1 MKKNFKI
8 VSSLALAGLLAT
20 NAMGVVSAATANDQ
34 ITTEPVGVY
43 KKLVEGKTIVPFVL
57 TNRDDVL
64 TIKDIKESKEFNITK
79 FNGLSISDENTVV
92 GTGDTF
98 TSNGQEYTVVVYG
111 DVDGNGKINSTDALQ
126 LEKHITG
133 IEKLDAVQQEAA
145 DIVNNAKLNSTDSL
159 TIKKYVVGLTDEII
173 DVLPEKE
180 EEVINS
186 NYEIQVNEN
195 GMINR
200 QTAANTKLKIKVA
213 KTLDKAATYAVYA
226 KTADGE
232 AVQVG
237 TVTVRA
243 HTDYLETN
251 VNLSGLEDGK
261 VTITFVEDKTVVA
274 KVEAEKNIVEPVAT
288 NVTTKRTST
297 KQATLSLE
305 KCGESDIVKVH
316 YLVQPIDEAT
326 KTDVADLKETINVS
340 NNKVENAT
348 VATELETAKA
358 YKVTYA
364 LENSY
369 GSVSDIK
376 TVVITSDAADIKVEE
391 KVEKITNPDLSK
403 TDSAEFTWDAESGK
417 TYAVTLYKDGEPV
430 KAVEVTEGSVDFTA
444 DMDKVGTY
452 QIAVFVKGDDKGLE
466 TSSSEITKSD
476 EVKVTSLAALTNL
489 KVENQKDNKVK
500 ISWDNSNKKEDFG
513 TYQIDLYTVNEK
525 GEEIKNTTITAP
537 ENDKNEVTF
546 TISPNTMYLVKA
558 KVVAKDG
565 QIAVLDSEEAQ
576 TQEFY
581 QVSAPVISAN
591 TDIGTNYVTL
601 EVAPIQINNKKVSY
615 SVKVYDVK
623 TDNDQTEARYTLKT
637 TQNVEVK
644 DGKMTITGLEQNKTY
659 AFKVV
664 AKVDANEVESDY
676 SEEVKTLMEIKD
688 LTVATPEEASKE
700 NSGKV
705 AVDRTNIIINGK
717 TLSRGNYSGV
727 TSDKTDND
735 QTEARYTLKTTQN
748 VEVKDGKMTITGLE
762 QNKTYAFKVVAK
774 VDANEV
780 ESDYSEE
787 VKTLMEIKDLTV
799 ATPEEASKENS
810 GKVAVDRTNIIINGK
825 TLSRG
830 NYSGVTSD
838 KIDKEY
844 KIIEALENGDKV
856 TINEDASAITV
867 ELDGGA
873 SAEVALRDFSAID
886 LSKTTIS
893 IESNNFS
900 KTIKG
905 NFKGIELAGTE
916 SIFTLTDAKAEKITL
931 NNGVEVNGDK
941 VYTVKANAT
950 VTINN
955 IKVGTQKEIT
965 IDAMGAKLNL
975 DAGKEANNL
984 IFENK
989 TENAVITF
997 NGLGDNTSEQT
1008 GTITMKSNGGKIT
1021 VKSDKVNISSKLDIQ
1036 VNNGDIDISEES
1048 ITGEKNISI
1057 AKDANTTI
1065 NAIAKTKAPVTLT
1078 NIEAKDYTDE
1088 EIVSKFGE
1096 DVVVEEVRAY
1106 INSFGVNGKGAKI
1119 TVAKD
1124 STEVTITFEKAT
1136 ESTNISN
1143 LK

>member
-369 GSVSDIK
+369 GSVSGIK

-688 LTVATPEEASKE
+688 LTVATPEEARKE

-705 AVDRTNIIINGK
+705 AVDGTNIIINGK
-717 TLSRGNYSGV
+717 PLSR
-727 TSDKTDND
+727 
-735 QTEARYTLKTTQN
+735 E
-748 VEVKDGKMTITGLE
+748 
-762 QNKTYAFKVVAK
+762 
-774 VDANEV
+774 
-780 ESDYSEE
+780 
-787 VKTLMEIKDLTV
+787 
-799 ATPEEASKENS
+799 
-810 GKVAVDRTNIIINGK
+810 
-825 TLSRG
+825 

-873 SAEVALRDFSAID
+873 SAKVALRDFSAID

-893 IESNNFS
+893 IKSNNFD

-905 NFKGIELAGTE
+905 KFKAIELTGTE
-916 SIFTLTDAKAEKITL
+916 ETSYTLTDANAEKITL
-931 NNGVEVNGDK
+931 NNGIEVSGDK

-950 VTINN
+950 VTINS
-955 IKVGTQKEIT
+955 IKVGTEKEIE
-965 IDAMGAKLNL
+965 IDAMGANLDL

-984 IFENK
+984 VFENK
-989 TENAVITF
+989 TDDAVITF
-997 NGLGDNTSEQT
+997 HGLGDNTSEQT
-1008 GTITMKSNGGKIT
+1008 GTITMKSNGGSIA

-1036 VNNGDIDISEES
+1036 VNSGDIDISEES
-1048 ITGEKNISI
+1048 VTGEKNISI

-1065 NAIAKTKAPVTLT
+1065 KAIAKTKAPVTLT

-1088 EIVSKFGE
+1088 EIVAKFGE

-1106 INSFGVNGKGAKI
+1106 INSFGINGKGAKI
-1119 TVAKD
+1119 TVTKD

>member
-98 TSNGQEYTVVVYG
+98 TSNGQEYTVVIYG
-111 DVDGNGKINSTDALQ
+111 DVDGNGKINGTDALV

-133 IEKLDAVQQEAA
+133 IEKIDAVQQEAA
-145 DIVNNAKLNSTDSL
+145 DVANNAKLNGTDSL
-159 TIKKYVVGLTDEII
+159 NIKKYVVGLTDEII
-173 DVLPEKE
+173 NTLPEKE

-195 GMINR
+195 GMVNR
-200 QTAANTKLKIKVA
+200 QTATNTKLKINVA

-237 TVTVRA
+237 TVTVPA

-261 VTITFVEDKTVVA
+261 VTITFVENKTVVA

-340 NNKVENAT
+340 NNKVENET
-348 VATELETAKA
+348 IATELETAKA

-364 LENSY
+364 LENTY

-376 TVVITSDAADIKVEE
+376 TVVITSDAADIKAEE

-403 TDSAEFTWDAESGK
+403 TDSAVFTWDAKSGK
-417 TYAVTLYKDGEPV
+417 TYAVTLYKDGNPV
-430 KAVEVTEGSVDFTA
+430 KAVEVTEGRVDFTA
-444 DMDKVGTY
+444 DMDEVGTY

-466 TSSSEITKSD
+466 TSSSEVTKTD
-476 EVKVTSLAALTNL
+476 EVKVTNLAALTNL

-558 KVVAKDG
+558 KVVAKAG

-601 EVAPIQINNKKVSY
+601 EVAPIQINNKEVAY

-623 TDNDQTEARYTLKT
+623 TDNDATEARYTLKT
-637 TQNVEVK
+637 TQAVEIK
-644 DGKMTITGLEQNKTY
+644 DGKMTVTGLEQNKTY
-659 AFKVV
+659 AFKVI
-664 AKVDANEVESDY
+664 ATVDGNEVESVY
-676 SEEVKTLMEIKD
+676 SAEVKTLMEIKD
-688 LTVATPEEASKE
+688 LTVGTPEEAIKE
-700 NSGKV
+700 NSGLV
-705 AVDRTNIIINGK
+705 AVDG
-717 TLSRGNYSGV
+717 
-727 TSDKTDND
+727 
-735 QTEARYTLKTTQN
+735 
-748 VEVKDGKMTITGLE
+748 
-762 QNKTYAFKVVAK
+762 
-774 VDANEV
+774 
-780 ESDYSEE
+780 
-787 VKTLMEIKDLTV
+787 
-799 ATPEEASKENS
+799 
-810 GKVAVDRTNIIINGK
+810 TNIIINGK

-856 TINEDASAITV
+856 TIDEDATAITV

-873 SAEVALRDFSAID
+873 SANVALRDFSAID

-893 IESNNFS
+893 IKSNNFD

-905 NFKGIELAGTE
+905 NFKAIELTGTE
-916 SIFTLTDAKAEKITL
+916 ETSYTLTDANAEKITL
-931 NNGVEVNGDK
+931 NNGIEVSGDK

-955 IKVGTQKEIT
+955 IKVGTEKEIA
-965 IDAMGAKLNL
+965 IDAMGANLEL

-984 IFENK
+984 VFENK
-989 TENAVITF
+989 TDNAVITF
-997 NGLGDNTSEQT
+997 NGLGDNTSEQK
-1008 GTITMKSNGGKIT
+1008 GTITMKSNGGSIT

-1036 VNNGDIDISEES
+1036 VNSGDIDISEES

-1088 EIVSKFGE
+1088 EIVAMFGK
-1096 DVVVEEVRAY
+1096 DVVVEEVRTY

>member
-727 TSDKTDND
+727 TSDK
-735 QTEARYTLKTTQN
+735 
-748 VEVKDGKMTITGLE
+748 
-762 QNKTYAFKVVAK
+762 
-774 VDANEV
+774 
-780 ESDYSEE
+780 
-787 VKTLMEIKDLTV
+787 
-799 ATPEEASKENS
+799 
-810 GKVAVDRTNIIINGK
+810 
-825 TLSRG
+825 
-830 NYSGVTSD
+830 
-838 KIDKEY
+838 IDKEY

-873 SAEVALRDFSAID
+873 SANVALRDFSAID

-893 IESNNFS
+893 IKSNKFS

-905 NFKGIELAGTE
+905 TFKGIELAGTE
-916 SIFTLTDAKAEKITL
+916 SIFTLTDANAEKITL

-941 VYTVKANAT
+941 EYTVKENAT
-950 VTINN
+950 VTINS
-955 IKVGTQKEIT
+955 IKIGTEKEIA
-965 IDAMGAKLNL
+965 IDAIGASLSL

>member
-20 NAMGVVSAATANDQ
+20 NAVGAVSAATANDQ

-98 TSNGQEYTVVVYG
+98 TSNGQEYTVVIYG
-111 DVDGNGKINSTDALQ
+111 DVDGNGKINGTDALV

-133 IEKLDAVQQEAA
+133 IEKIDAVQQEAA
-145 DIVNNAKLNSTDSL
+145 DVANNAKLNGTDSL

-173 DVLPEKE
+173 DKLPEKE

-195 GMINR
+195 GIINR
-200 QTAANTKLKIKVA
+200 QTATNTKLKIKVA
-213 KTLDKAATYAVYA
+213 KTLDKATNYAIYA
-226 KTADGE
+226 KTADGKDM
-232 AVQVG
+232 QVG
-237 TVTVRA
+237 TVVIPA
-243 HTDYLETN
+243 HTDYVETN

-261 VTITFVEDKTVVA
+261 VTITFVDAEEATVA
-274 KVEAEKNIVEPVAT
+274 KVETEKNIIEPVAT

-316 YLVQPIDEAT
+316 YLVQAIDEAT
-326 KTDVADLKETINVS
+326 KTDVADLKGTINVS

-376 TVVITSDAADIKVEE
+376 TVVITSDAADIKAEE
-391 KVEKITNPDLSK
+391 KVEKITNPNLSK
-403 TDSAEFTWDAESGK
+403 TDSAEFTWEAESGK

-476 EVKVTSLAALTNL
+476 EVKVTRLSALTNL
-489 KVENQKDNKVK
+489 KIENGKDNKVK
-500 ISWDNSNKKEDFG
+500 LSWDNSNKKEDFG

-546 TISPNTMYLVKA
+546 TITPNTMYLVKA
-558 KVVAKDG
+558 KVIAKDG
-565 QIAVLDSEEAQ
+565 QMAVLDSEEAK

-581 QVSAPVISAN
+581 KVSAPIISAN

-601 EVAPIQINNKKVSY
+601 EVAPIQINNKEVSY

-623 TDNDQTEARYTLKT
+623 TNNDQTEARYTLKA

-676 SEEVKTLMEIKD
+676 STEVKTLMEIKD
-688 LTVATPEEASKE
+688 LIVGTPEEASKE

-705 AVDRTNIIINGK
+705 AVDG
-717 TLSRGNYSGV
+717 
-727 TSDKTDND
+727 
-735 QTEARYTLKTTQN
+735 
-748 VEVKDGKMTITGLE
+748 
-762 QNKTYAFKVVAK
+762 
-774 VDANEV
+774 
-780 ESDYSEE
+780 
-787 VKTLMEIKDLTV
+787 
-799 ATPEEASKENS
+799 
-810 GKVAVDRTNIIINGK
+810 TNIIINGK

-893 IESNNFS
+893 IKSNNFD

-905 NFKGIELAGTE
+905 NFKAIELTGTE
-916 SIFTLTDAKAEKITL
+916 ETSYTLTDANAEKITL
-931 NNGVEVNGDK
+931 NNGIEVSGDK

-955 IKVGTQKEIT
+955 IKVGTEKEIA
-965 IDAMGAKLNL
+965 IDAMGANLEL

-984 IFENK
+984 VFENK
-989 TENAVITF
+989 TDNAVITF
-997 NGLGDNTSEQT
+997 NGLGDNTSEQK
-1008 GTITMKSNGGKIT
+1008 GTITMKSNGGSIT

-1036 VNNGDIDISEES
+1036 VNSGDIDISEES

-1088 EIVSKFGE
+1088 EIVAMFGK
-1096 DVVVEEVRAY
+1096 DVVVEEVRTY

>member
-727 TSDKTDND
+727 TSDK
-735 QTEARYTLKTTQN
+735 
-748 VEVKDGKMTITGLE
+748 
-762 QNKTYAFKVVAK
+762 
-774 VDANEV
+774 
-780 ESDYSEE
+780 
-787 VKTLMEIKDLTV
+787 
-799 ATPEEASKENS
+799 
-810 GKVAVDRTNIIINGK
+810 
-825 TLSRG
+825 
-830 NYSGVTSD
+830 
-838 KIDKEY
+838 IDKEY

>member
-98 TSNGQEYTVVVYG
+98 TSNGQEYTVVIYG
-111 DVDGNGKINSTDALQ
+111 DVDGNGKINGTDALV

-133 IEKLDAVQQEAA
+133 IEKIDAVQQEAA
-145 DIVNNAKLNSTDSL
+145 DVANNAKLNGTDSL
-159 TIKKYVVGLTDEII
+159 NIKKYVVGLTDEII
-173 DVLPEKE
+173 NTLPEKE

-195 GMINR
+195 GMVNR
-200 QTAANTKLKIKVA
+200 QTATNTKLKINVA

-237 TVTVRA
+237 TVTVPA

-251 VNLSGLEDGK
+251 VNLSGLKDGK

-326 KTDVADLKETINVS
+326 KTDVADLKETITVS

-348 VATELETAKA
+348 VSTELETAKA

-364 LENSY
+364 LENTY
-369 GSVSDIK
+369 GSVSDIE
-376 TVVITSDAADIKVEE
+376 TVVITSDAADIKAEE

-476 EVKVTSLAALTNL
+476 EVKVTRLSALTNL
-489 KVENQKDNKVK
+489 KIENGKDNKVK
-500 ISWDNSNKKEDFG
+500 LSWDNSNKKEDFR
-513 TYQIDLYTVNEK
+513 TYQIDLYKKKEK

-546 TISPNTMYLVKA
+546 TITPNTMYLVKA
-558 KVVAKDG
+558 KVIAKDG
-565 QIAVLDSEEAQ
+565 QMAVLDSEEAK

-581 QVSAPVISAN
+581 KVSAPIISAN

-601 EVAPIQINNKKVSY
+601 EVAPIQINNKEVSY

-623 TDNDQTEARYTLKT
+623 TNNDQTEARYTLKA

-676 SEEVKTLMEIKD
+676 STEVKTLMEIKD
-688 LTVATPEEASKE
+688 LIVGTPEEASKE

-705 AVDRTNIIINGK
+705 AVDG
-717 TLSRGNYSGV
+717 
-727 TSDKTDND
+727 
-735 QTEARYTLKTTQN
+735 
-748 VEVKDGKMTITGLE
+748 
-762 QNKTYAFKVVAK
+762 
-774 VDANEV
+774 
-780 ESDYSEE
+780 
-787 VKTLMEIKDLTV
+787 
-799 ATPEEASKENS
+799 
-810 GKVAVDRTNIIINGK
+810 TNIIINGK

-893 IESNNFS
+893 IKSNNFD

-905 NFKGIELAGTE
+905 NFKAIELTGTE
-916 SIFTLTDAKAEKITL
+916 ETSYTLTDANAEKITL
-931 NNGVEVNGDK
+931 NNGIEVSGDK

-955 IKVGTQKEIT
+955 IKVGTEKEIA
-965 IDAMGAKLNL
+965 IDAMGANLEL

-984 IFENK
+984 VFENK
-989 TENAVITF
+989 TDNAVITF
-997 NGLGDNTSEQT
+997 NGLGDNTSEQK
-1008 GTITMKSNGGKIT
+1008 GTITMKSNGGSIT

-1065 NAIAKTKAPVTLT
+1065 KAIAKTKAPVTLT

-1088 EIVSKFGE
+1088 EIVAMFGE

-1106 INSFGVNGKGAKI
+1106 INSFGINGKGAKI
-1119 TVAKD
+1119 TVTKD

>member
-20 NAMGVVSAATANDQ
+20 NAVGAVTAATANDQ

-57 TNRDDVL
+57 TNRNDKV

-98 TSNGQEYTVVVYG
+98 TSNGQEYTVVIYG
-111 DVDGNGKINSTDALQ
+111 DVDGDGDIDASDALL
-126 LEKHITG
+126 LEKHMVG
-133 IEKLDAVQQEAA
+133 IEKIDAVQQEAA
-145 DIVNNAKLNSTDSL
+145 DIVNDAKLDVNDPL
-159 TIKKYVVGLTDEII
+159 EMKKYVVYLKDEII
-173 DVLPEKE
+173 DKLPEKE

-200 QTAANTKLKIKVA
+200 QTAGNTTLKINVA
-213 KTLDKAATYAVYA
+213 ETLDEDTSYEIYA
-226 KTADGE
+226 KVADGE
-232 AVQVG
+232 AIKVG
-237 TVTVRA
+237 DVEVPA
-243 HTDYLETN
+243 HTDYVKET
-251 VNLSGLEDGK
+251 VSLAGLEDGK
-261 VTITFVEDKTVVA
+261 VTITFVEEKDGKETVVA
-274 KVEAEKNIVEPVAT
+274 KVETEKNTVEPVAT

-326 KTDVADLKETINVS
+326 KTDVADLKGAIAIS
-340 NNKVENAT
+340 NNKLVN
-348 VATELETAKA
+348 VPVSVELETAKA

-364 LENSY
+364 LENTY
-369 GSVSDIK
+369 GSVSDIE
-376 TVVITSDAADIKVEE
+376 TVVITSDAADIKAEE

-403 TDSAEFTWDAESGK
+403 TDSAVFTWDAKSGK
-417 TYAVTLYKDGEPV
+417 TYAVTLYKDGNPV
-430 KAVEVTEGSVDFTA
+430 KAVEVKEGRVDFTA
-444 DMDKVGTY
+444 DMDEVGTY

-466 TSSSEITKSD
+466 TSSSEVTKSD
-476 EVKVTSLAALTNL
+476 EVKVTSLATLTNL
-489 KVENQKDNKVK
+489 NVENGKDNTVK
-500 ISWDNSNKKEDFG
+500 LSWNNSNKKDDFG

-537 ENDKNEVTF
+537 ENDKNEVEF
-546 TISPNTMYLVKA
+546 AISPNTMYIAKA
-558 KVVAKDG
+558 KVVAKEG

-576 TQEFY
+576 TKEFY
-581 QVSAPVISAN
+581 KVSAPVISAN

-601 EVAPIQINNKKVSY
+601 GITPIQINNKEVSY

-623 TDNDQTEARYTLKT
+623 TDNDATEARYTLKT
-637 TQNVEVK
+637 TQKVEVK
-644 DGKMTITGLEQNKTY
+644 DGKMTVTGLEQNKTY
-659 AFKVV
+659 AFKVI
-664 AKVDANEVESDY
+664 ATVDGNEVESVY
-676 SEEVKTLMEIKD
+676 SAEVKTLMEIKD
-688 LTVATPEEASKE
+688 LTVGTPEEAIKE
-700 NSGKV
+700 NSGLV
-705 AVDRTNIIINGK
+705 AVDG
-717 TLSRGNYSGV
+717 
-727 TSDKTDND
+727 
-735 QTEARYTLKTTQN
+735 
-748 VEVKDGKMTITGLE
+748 
-762 QNKTYAFKVVAK
+762 
-774 VDANEV
+774 
-780 ESDYSEE
+780 
-787 VKTLMEIKDLTV
+787 
-799 ATPEEASKENS
+799 
-810 GKVAVDRTNIIINGK
+810 TNIIINGK

-893 IESNNFS
+893 IKSNNFS

-916 SIFTLTDAKAEKITL
+916 SIFTLTDADAEKITL

-941 VYTVKANAT
+941 EYTVKENAT
-950 VTINN
+950 VTINR
-955 IKVGTQKEIT
+955 IKIGTEKEIA
-965 IDAMGAKLNL
+965 IDAIGASLSL

-984 IFENK
+984 VFENK

-997 NGLGDNTSEQT
+997 HGLGDNTSEQT
-1008 GTITMKSNGGKIT
+1008 GTITMKSNGGSIT

-1036 VNNGDIDISEES
+1036 VNSGDIDISEES

-1065 NAIAKTKAPVTLT
+1065 KAIAKTKAPVTLT

-1088 EIVSKFGE
+1088 EIVAMFGE

-1106 INSFGVNGKGAKI
+1106 INSFGINGKGAKI

>member
-98 TSNGQEYTVVVYG
+98 TSNGQEYTVVIYG
-111 DVDGNGKINSTDALQ
+111 DVDGNGKINGTDALV

-133 IEKLDAVQQEAA
+133 IEKIDAVQQEAA
-145 DIVNNAKLNSTDSL
+145 DVANNAKLNGTDSL
-159 TIKKYVVGLTDEII
+159 NIKKYVVGLTDEII
-173 DVLPEKE
+173 NTLPEKE

-195 GMINR
+195 GMVNR
-200 QTAANTKLKIKVA
+200 QTATNTKLKINVA

-237 TVTVRA
+237 TVTVPA

-261 VTITFVEDKTVVA
+261 VTITFVENKTVVA

-340 NNKVENAT
+340 NNKVENET

-364 LENSY
+364 LENTY
-369 GSVSDIK
+369 GSVSDIE
-376 TVVITSDAADIKVEE
+376 TVVITSDAADIKAEE

-403 TDSAEFTWDAESGK
+403 TDSAVFTWDAKSGK
-417 TYAVTLYKDGEPV
+417 TYAVTLYKDGNPV
-430 KAVEVTEGSVDFTA
+430 KAVEVTEGRVDFTA
-444 DMDKVGTY
+444 DMDEVGTY

-466 TSSSEITKSD
+466 TSSSEVTKSD
-476 EVKVTSLAALTNL
+476 EVKVTNLAALTNL

-558 KVVAKDG
+558 KVVAKEG

-576 TQEFY
+576 TKEFY
-581 QVSAPVISAN
+581 KVSAPVISAN

-601 EVAPIQINNKKVSY
+601 GITPIQINNKEVSY

-623 TDNDQTEARYTLKT
+623 TDNDATEARYTLKT
-637 TQNVEVK
+637 TQKVEVE
-644 DGKMTITGLEQNKTY
+644 DGKMTVTGLEQNKTY
-659 AFKVV
+659 AFKVI
-664 AKVDANEVESDY
+664 ATVDGNEVESVY
-676 SEEVKTLMEIKD
+676 SAEVKTLMEIKD
-688 LTVATPEEASKE
+688 LTVGTPEEAIKE
-700 NSGKV
+700 NSGLV
-705 AVDRTNIIINGK
+705 AVDG
-717 TLSRGNYSGV
+717 
-727 TSDKTDND
+727 
-735 QTEARYTLKTTQN
+735 
-748 VEVKDGKMTITGLE
+748 
-762 QNKTYAFKVVAK
+762 
-774 VDANEV
+774 
-780 ESDYSEE
+780 
-787 VKTLMEIKDLTV
+787 
-799 ATPEEASKENS
+799 
-810 GKVAVDRTNIIINGK
+810 TNIIINGK

-856 TINEDASAITV
+856 TINEDATAITV

-873 SAEVALRDFSAID
+873 SAKVALRDFSAID

-893 IESNNFS
+893 IKSNNFD

-905 NFKGIELAGTE
+905 NFKAIELTGTE
-916 SIFTLTDAKAEKITL
+916 ETSYTLTDANAEKITL
-931 NNGVEVNGDK
+931 NNGIEVSGDK

-950 VTINN
+950 VTINS
-955 IKVGTQKEIT
+955 IKVGTEKEIE
-965 IDAMGAKLNL
+965 IDAMGANLDL

-984 IFENK
+984 VFENK
-989 TENAVITF
+989 TDNAVITF
-997 NGLGDNTSEQT
+997 HGLGDNTSEQT
-1008 GTITMKSNGGKIT
+1008 GTITMKSNGGSIA

-1036 VNNGDIDISEES
+1036 VNSGDIDISEES
-1048 ITGEKNISI
+1048 VTGEKNISI

-1065 NAIAKTKAPVTLT
+1065 KAIAKTKAPVTLT

-1088 EIVSKFGE
+1088 EIVAMFGE

-1106 INSFGVNGKGAKI
+1106 INSFGINGKGAKI

-1136 ESTNISN
+1136 ESTYISN

>member
-20 NAMGVVSAATANDQ
+20 NAVGAVSAATANDQ

-98 TSNGQEYTVVVYG
+98 TSNGQEYTVVIYG
-111 DVDGNGKINSTDALQ
+111 DVDGNGKINGTDALV

-133 IEKLDAVQQEAA
+133 IEKIDAVQQEAA
-145 DIVNNAKLNSTDSL
+145 DVANNAKLNGTDSL

-173 DVLPEKE
+173 DTLPEKE

-195 GMINR
+195 GIINR
-200 QTAANTKLKIKVA
+200 QTATNTKLKIKVA
-213 KTLDKAATYAVYA
+213 KTLDKATNYVIYA
-226 KTADGE
+226 KTADGKDM
-232 AVQVG
+232 QVG
-237 TVTVRA
+237 TVVIPA
-243 HTDYLETN
+243 HTDYVETN

-261 VTITFVEDKTVVA
+261 VTITFVDAEEATVA
-274 KVEAEKNIVEPVAT
+274 KVETEKNIIEPVAT

-316 YLVQPIDEAT
+316 YLVQAIDEAT
-326 KTDVADLKETINVS
+326 KTDVADLKGTINIS

-452 QIAVFVKGDDKGLE
+452 QIAVFVKGDDKGVVS
-466 TSSSEITKSD
+466 SSSEITKSD
-476 EVKVTSLAALTNL
+476 EVKVTRLSALTNL
-489 KVENQKDNKVK
+489 KIENGKDNKVK
-500 ISWDNSNKKEDFG
+500 LSWDNSNKKEDFG

-546 TISPNTMYLVKA
+546 TITPNTMYLVKA
-558 KVVAKDG
+558 KVIAKDG
-565 QIAVLDSEEAQ
+565 QMAVLDSEEAK

-581 QVSAPVISAN
+581 KVSAPIISAN

-601 EVAPIQINNKKVSY
+601 EVAPIQINNKEVSY

-623 TDNDQTEARYTLKT
+623 TNNDQTEARYTLKA

-676 SEEVKTLMEIKD
+676 STEVKTLMEIKD
-688 LTVATPEEASKE
+688 LIVGTPEEASKE

-705 AVDRTNIIINGK
+705 AVDG
-717 TLSRGNYSGV
+717 
-727 TSDKTDND
+727 
-735 QTEARYTLKTTQN
+735 
-748 VEVKDGKMTITGLE
+748 
-762 QNKTYAFKVVAK
+762 
-774 VDANEV
+774 
-780 ESDYSEE
+780 
-787 VKTLMEIKDLTV
+787 
-799 ATPEEASKENS
+799 
-810 GKVAVDRTNIIINGK
+810 TNIIINGK

-893 IESNNFS
+893 IKSNNFD

-905 NFKGIELAGTE
+905 NFKAIELTGTE
-916 SIFTLTDAKAEKITL
+916 ETSYTLTDANAEKITL
-931 NNGVEVNGDK
+931 NNGIEVSGDK

-955 IKVGTQKEIT
+955 IKVGTEKEIA
-965 IDAMGAKLNL
+965 IDAMGANLEL

-984 IFENK
+984 VFENK
-989 TENAVITF
+989 TDNAVITF
-997 NGLGDNTSEQT
+997 NGLGDNTSEQK
-1008 GTITMKSNGGKIT
+1008 GTITMKSNGGSIT

-1036 VNNGDIDISEES
+1036 VNSGDIDISEES

-1088 EIVSKFGE
+1088 EIVAMFGK
-1096 DVVVEEVRAY
+1096 DVVVEEVRTY

>member
-20 NAMGVVSAATANDQ
+20 NVVGAVSATTANDQ

-57 TNRDDVL
+57 ANRDDVL

-98 TSNGQEYTVVVYG
+98 TSNGQEYTVVIYG
-111 DVDGNGKINSTDALQ
+111 DVDGNRKINGTDALV

-133 IEKLDAVQQEAA
+133 IEKIDAVQQEAA
-145 DIVNNAKLNSTDSL
+145 DVANNAKLNGTDSL
-159 TIKKYVVGLTDEII
+159 NIKKYVVGLTDEII
-173 DVLPEKE
+173 NTLPEKE
-180 EEVINS
+180 EEVIDS

-200 QTAANTKLKIKVA
+200 QTATNTKLKINVA
-213 KTLDKAATYAVYA
+213 KTLDKDTTYTVYA

-232 AVQVG
+232 DMQVG
-237 TVTVRA
+237 TVTIPA
-243 HTDYLETN
+243 HTDYVETN

-274 KVEAEKNIVEPVAT
+274 KVETEKNIVEPVAT

-358 YKVTYA
+358 YKVTYT

-376 TVVITSDAADIKVEE
+376 TAVITSDAADIKAEE
-391 KVEKITNPDLSK
+391 KVEKITNPDLTK
-403 TDSAEFTWDAESGK
+403 TDVAEFTWDAESGK
-417 TYAVTLYKDGEPV
+417 TYAVTLYKDGNPV
-430 KAVEVTEGSVDFTA
+430 KAVEVTEGKVDFTA
-444 DMDKVGTY
+444 DMDEVGTY
-452 QIAVFVKGDDKGLE
+452 QIAVFVKGDDKGLVS
-466 TSSSEITKSD
+466 SSSEITKSD

-489 KVENQKDNKVK
+489 KVENGKNNTVK
-500 ISWDNSNKKEDFG
+500 LSWDNSNKKEDFG

-546 TISPNTMYLVKA
+546 TISPNTMYLVKT
-558 KVVAKDG
+558 KVMAKDG
-565 QIAVLDSEEAQ
+565 QMAVLDSQEAK

-581 QVSAPVISAN
+581 QVSAPVISSN

-601 EVAPIQINNKKVSY
+601 EVAPIQINNKEVSY

-637 TQNVEVK
+637 TQDVEVK
-644 DGKMTITGLEQNKTY
+644 DGKMTITGLEQNRTY

-688 LTVATPEEASKE
+688 LTVGTPEEAIKE

-705 AVDRTNIIINGK
+705 AVDGTDIIINGK
-717 TLSRGNYSGV
+717 TLSRG
-727 TSDKTDND
+727 D
-735 QTEARYTLKTTQN
+735 
-748 VEVKDGKMTITGLE
+748 
-762 QNKTYAFKVVAK
+762 
-774 VDANEV
+774 
-780 ESDYSEE
+780 
-787 VKTLMEIKDLTV
+787 
-799 ATPEEASKENS
+799 
-810 GKVAVDRTNIIINGK
+810 
-825 TLSRG
+825 
-830 NYSGVTSD
+830 YSGVTSD

-893 IESNNFS
+893 IKSNNFD

-905 NFKGIELAGTE
+905 TFKAIELAGTE
-916 SIFTLTDAKAEKITL
+916 ETSYTLTDANAEKITL
-931 NNGVEVNGDK
+931 NNGIEVSGDK

-950 VTINN
+950 VTINS
-955 IKVGTQKEIT
+955 IKVGTEKEIE
-965 IDAMGAKLNL
+965 IDAMGANLDL

-984 IFENK
+984 VFENK

-997 NGLGDNTSEQT
+997 HGLGDNTSEQT
-1008 GTITMKSNGGKIT
+1008 GTITMKSNGGSIA

-1036 VNNGDIDISEES
+1036 VNSGDIDISEES
-1048 ITGEKNISI
+1048 VTGEKNISI

-1088 EIVSKFGE
+1088 EIVAMFGK
-1096 DVVVEEVRAY
+1096 DVVVEEVRTY

>member
-20 NAMGVVSAATANDQ
+20 NAVGAVTAATANDQ

-200 QTAANTKLKIKVA
+200 QTAANTTLKIKVA

-226 KTADGE
+226 KNADGE
-232 AVQVG
+232 DVQVG
-237 TVTVRA
+237 TVTVPA

-261 VTITFVEDKTVVA
+261 VTITFVENKTVVA

-326 KTDVADLKETINVS
+326 KTDVADLKETITVS
-340 NNKVENAT
+340 NNKVEKAT
-348 VATELETAKA
+348 VSTELETAKA

-364 LENSY
+364 LENTY

-376 TVVITSDAADIKVEE
+376 TVVITSDAADIKAEE

-403 TDSAEFTWDAESGK
+403 NESAEFTWDATSGK
-417 TYAVTLYKDGEPV
+417 TYAVTLYKDGNPV
-430 KAVEVTEGSVDFTA
+430 KAVEVTEGKVDFTE
-444 DMDKVGTY
+444 DMNEVGTY

-466 TSSSEITKSD
+466 TSSSEVTKSD

-489 KVENQKDNKVK
+489 KVENGKDNTVK
-500 ISWDNSNKKEDFG
+500 LSWDNSNKKEDFG

-525 GEEIKNTTITAP
+525 GEEIKDKTITAP

-546 TISPNTMYLVKA
+546 TISANTMYLVKA

-601 EVAPIQINNKKVSY
+601 EVAPIQINNKEVSY

-623 TDNDQTEARYTLKT
+623 TDNDKTEARYTLKT

-676 SEEVKTLMEIKD
+676 SNEVKTLMEIKD
-688 LTVATPEEASKE
+688 LTVGTPEEAIKE
-700 NSGKV
+700 NSGLV
-705 AVDRTNIIINGK
+705 AVDGTNIIINGK
-717 TLSRGNYSGV
+717 TLSRG
-727 TSDKTDND
+727 D
-735 QTEARYTLKTTQN
+735 
-748 VEVKDGKMTITGLE
+748 
-762 QNKTYAFKVVAK
+762 
-774 VDANEV
+774 
-780 ESDYSEE
+780 
-787 VKTLMEIKDLTV
+787 
-799 ATPEEASKENS
+799 
-810 GKVAVDRTNIIINGK
+810 
-825 TLSRG
+825 
-830 NYSGVTSD
+830 YSGVTSD

-873 SAEVALRDFSAID
+873 SANVALRDFSAID

-893 IESNNFS
+893 IESNDFS

-905 NFKGIELAGTE
+905 NFKGIELAGTK
-916 SIFTLTDAKAEKITL
+916 SIFTLTDANAEKITL
-931 NNGVEVNGDK
+931 NDGVEVNGDK
-941 VYTVKANAT
+941 EYTVKANAT

-955 IKVGTQKEIT
+955 IKIGTEKEVAV
-965 IDAMGAKLNL
+965 DAIGASLSL

-984 IFENK
+984 VFENK

-997 NGLGDNTSEQT
+997 NGLGDNTSEQK
-1008 GTITMKSNGGKIT
+1008 GTITMKSNGGSIT

-1036 VNNGDIDISEES
+1036 VNSGDIDISEES

-1088 EIVSKFGE
+1088 EIETMFGE

>member
-98 TSNGQEYTVVVYG
+98 TSNGQEYTVVIYG
-111 DVDGNGKINSTDALQ
+111 DVDGNGKINGTDALV

-133 IEKLDAVQQEAA
+133 IEKIDAVQQEAA
-145 DIVNNAKLNSTDSL
+145 DVANNAKLNGTDSL
-159 TIKKYVVGLTDEII
+159 NIKKYVVGLTDEII
-173 DVLPEKE
+173 NTLPEKE

-195 GMINR
+195 GMVNR
-200 QTAANTKLKIKVA
+200 QTATNTKLKINVA

-237 TVTVRA
+237 TVTVPA

-261 VTITFVEDKTVVA
+261 VTITFVENKTVVA

-340 NNKVENAT
+340 NNKVENET
-348 VATELETAKA
+348 IATELETAKA
-358 YKVTYA
+358 YKVKYA
-364 LENSY
+364 LENTY

-376 TVVITSDAADIKVEE
+376 TVVITSDAADIKAEE

-403 TDSAEFTWDAESGK
+403 TDSAVFTWDAKSGK
-417 TYAVTLYKDGEPV
+417 TYAVTLYKDGNPV
-430 KAVEVTEGSVDFTA
+430 KAVEVTEGRVDFTA
-444 DMDKVGTY
+444 DMDEVGTY

-466 TSSSEITKSD
+466 TSSSEVTKSD
-476 EVKVTSLAALTNL
+476 EVKVTNLATLTNL

-558 KVVAKDG
+558 KVVAKAG

-601 EVAPIQINNKKVSY
+601 EVAPIQINNKEVAY

-623 TDNDQTEARYTLKT
+623 TDNDATEARYTLKT
-637 TQNVEVK
+637 TQAVEIK
-644 DGKMTITGLEQNKTY
+644 DGKMTVTGLEQNKTY
-659 AFKVV
+659 AFKVI
-664 AKVDANEVESDY
+664 ATVDGNEVESVY
-676 SEEVKTLMEIKD
+676 SAEVKTLMEIKD
-688 LTVATPEEASKE
+688 LTVGTPEEAIKE
-700 NSGKV
+700 NSGLV
-705 AVDRTNIIINGK
+705 AVDG
-717 TLSRGNYSGV
+717 
-727 TSDKTDND
+727 
-735 QTEARYTLKTTQN
+735 
-748 VEVKDGKMTITGLE
+748 
-762 QNKTYAFKVVAK
+762 
-774 VDANEV
+774 
-780 ESDYSEE
+780 
-787 VKTLMEIKDLTV
+787 
-799 ATPEEASKENS
+799 
-810 GKVAVDRTNIIINGK
+810 TNIIINGK

-856 TINEDASAITV
+856 TIDEDATAITV

-873 SAEVALRDFSAID
+873 SANVALRDFSAID

-893 IESNNFS
+893 IKSNNFD

-905 NFKGIELAGTE
+905 NFKAIELTGTE
-916 SIFTLTDAKAEKITL
+916 ETSYTLTDANAEKITL
-931 NNGVEVNGDK
+931 NNGIEVSGDK

-955 IKVGTQKEIT
+955 IKVGTEKEIA
-965 IDAMGAKLNL
+965 IDAMGANLEL

-984 IFENK
+984 VFENK
-989 TENAVITF
+989 TDNAVIIF
-997 NGLGDNTSEQT
+997 RGLGDNTSEQT
-1008 GTITMKSNGGKIT
+1008 GTITMKSNGGSIT

-1088 EIVSKFGE
+1088 EIVAMFGE

-1106 INSFGVNGKGAKI
+1106 INSFGINGKGAKI

>member
-232 AVQVG
+232 AVQVE

-243 HTDYLETN
+243 HTDYLEKN

-623 TDNDQTEARYTLKT
+623 TDNDA
-637 TQNVEVK
+637 
-644 DGKMTITGLEQNKTY
+644 
-659 AFKVV
+659 
-664 AKVDANEVESDY
+664 
-676 SEEVKTLMEIKD
+676 
-688 LTVATPEEASKE
+688 
-700 NSGKV
+700 
-705 AVDRTNIIINGK
+705 
-717 TLSRGNYSGV
+717 
-727 TSDKTDND
+727 
-735 QTEARYTLKTTQN
+735 TEARYTLKTTQN

-1106 INSFGVNGKGAKI
+1106 INSFGINGKGAKI
-1119 TVAKD
+1119 TVTKD

>member
-20 NAMGVVSAATANDQ
+20 NAVGAVSAATANDQ

-98 TSNGQEYTVVVYG
+98 TSNGQEYTVVIYG
-111 DVDGNGKINSTDALQ
+111 DVDGNGKINGTDALV

-133 IEKLDAVQQEAA
+133 IEKIDAVQQEAA
-145 DIVNNAKLNSTDSL
+145 DVANNAKLNGTDSL

-173 DVLPEKE
+173 DKLPEK

-195 GMINR
+195 GIINR
-200 QTAANTKLKIKVA
+200 QTATNTKLKIKVA
-213 KTLDKAATYAVYA
+213 KTLDKATNYAIYA
-226 KTADGE
+226 KTADGKDM
-232 AVQVG
+232 QVG
-237 TVTVRA
+237 TVVIPA
-243 HTDYLETN
+243 HTDYVETN

-261 VTITFVEDKTVVA
+261 VTITFVDAEEATVA
-274 KVEAEKNIVEPVAT
+274 KVETEKNIIEPVAT

-316 YLVQPIDEAT
+316 YLVQAIDEAT
-326 KTDVADLKETINVS
+326 KTDVADLKGTINVS

-376 TVVITSDAADIKVEE
+376 TVVITSDAADIKAEE
-391 KVEKITNPDLSK
+391 KVEKITNPNLSK
-403 TDSAEFTWDAESGK
+403 TDSAEFTWEAESGK

-476 EVKVTSLAALTNL
+476 EVKVTRLSALTNL
-489 KVENQKDNKVK
+489 KIENGKDNKVK
-500 ISWDNSNKKEDFG
+500 LSWDNSNKKEDFG

-546 TISPNTMYLVKA
+546 TITPNTMYLVKA
-558 KVVAKDG
+558 KVIAKDG
-565 QIAVLDSEEAQ
+565 QMAVLDSEEAK

-581 QVSAPVISAN
+581 KVSAPIISAN

-601 EVAPIQINNKKVSY
+601 EVAPIQINNKEVSY

-623 TDNDQTEARYTLKT
+623 TNNDQTEARYTLKA

-644 DGKMTITGLEQNKTY
+644 DGKMTIAGLEQNKTY

-676 SEEVKTLMEIKD
+676 STEVKTLMEIKD
-688 LTVATPEEASKE
+688 LIVGTPEEASKE

-705 AVDRTNIIINGK
+705 AVDG
-717 TLSRGNYSGV
+717 
-727 TSDKTDND
+727 
-735 QTEARYTLKTTQN
+735 
-748 VEVKDGKMTITGLE
+748 
-762 QNKTYAFKVVAK
+762 
-774 VDANEV
+774 
-780 ESDYSEE
+780 
-787 VKTLMEIKDLTV
+787 
-799 ATPEEASKENS
+799 
-810 GKVAVDRTNIIINGK
+810 TNIIINGK

-893 IESNNFS
+893 IKSNNFD

-905 NFKGIELAGTE
+905 NFKAIELTGTE
-916 SIFTLTDAKAEKITL
+916 ETSYTLTDANAEKITL
-931 NNGVEVNGDK
+931 NNGIEVSGDK

-955 IKVGTQKEIT
+955 IKVGTEKEIA
-965 IDAMGAKLNL
+965 IDAMGANLEL

-984 IFENK
+984 VFENK
-989 TENAVITF
+989 TDNAVITF
-997 NGLGDNTSEQT
+997 NGLGDNTSEQK
-1008 GTITMKSNGGKIT
+1008 GTITMKSNGGSIT

-1036 VNNGDIDISEES
+1036 VNSGDIDISEES

-1065 NAIAKTKAPVTLT
+1065 KAIAKTKAPVTLT

-1088 EIVSKFGE
+1088 EIVAMFGK
-1096 DVVVEEVRAY
+1096 DVVVEEVRTY

-1136 ESTNISN
+1136 ESTNIFN

>member
-98 TSNGQEYTVVVYG
+98 TSNGQEYTVVIYG
-111 DVDGNGKINSTDALQ
+111 DVDGNGKINGTDALV

-133 IEKLDAVQQEAA
+133 IEKIDAVQQEAA
-145 DIVNNAKLNSTDSL
+145 DVANNAKLNGTDSL
-159 TIKKYVVGLTDEII
+159 NIKKYVVGLTDEII
-173 DVLPEKE
+173 NTLPEKE

-195 GMINR
+195 GMVNR
-200 QTAANTKLKIKVA
+200 QTATNTKLKINVA

-237 TVTVRA
+237 TVTVPA

-340 NNKVENAT
+340 NNKVENET

-364 LENSY
+364 LENTY
-369 GSVSDIK
+369 GSVSDIE
-376 TVVITSDAADIKVEE
+376 TVVITSDAADIKAEE

-403 TDSAEFTWDAESGK
+403 TDSAVFTWDAKSGK
-417 TYAVTLYKDGEPV
+417 TYAVTLYKDGNPV
-430 KAVEVTEGSVDFTA
+430 KAVEVTEGRVDFTA
-444 DMDKVGTY
+444 DMDEVGTY

-466 TSSSEITKSD
+466 TSSSEVTKSD
-476 EVKVTSLAALTNL
+476 EVKVTNLAALTNL

-558 KVVAKDG
+558 KVVAKEG

-576 TQEFY
+576 TKEFY
-581 QVSAPVISAN
+581 KVSAPVISAN

-601 EVAPIQINNKKVSY
+601 GITPIQINNKEVSY

-623 TDNDQTEARYTLKT
+623 TDNDATEARYTLKT
-637 TQNVEVK
+637 TQKVEVE
-644 DGKMTITGLEQNKTY
+644 DGKMTVTGLEQNKTY
-659 AFKVV
+659 AFKVI
-664 AKVDANEVESDY
+664 ATVDGNEVESVY
-676 SEEVKTLMEIKD
+676 SAEVKTLMEIKD
-688 LTVATPEEASKE
+688 LIVGTPEEASKE

-705 AVDRTNIIINGK
+705 AVDG
-717 TLSRGNYSGV
+717 
-727 TSDKTDND
+727 
-735 QTEARYTLKTTQN
+735 
-748 VEVKDGKMTITGLE
+748 
-762 QNKTYAFKVVAK
+762 
-774 VDANEV
+774 
-780 ESDYSEE
+780 
-787 VKTLMEIKDLTV
+787 
-799 ATPEEASKENS
+799 
-810 GKVAVDRTNIIINGK
+810 TNIIINGK

-867 ELDGGA
+867 ELDGVA
-873 SAEVALRDFSAID
+873 SAKVALRDFSAID

-893 IESNNFS
+893 IKSNNFD

-905 NFKGIELAGTE
+905 NFKAIELTGTE
-916 SIFTLTDAKAEKITL
+916 ETSYTLTDANAEKITL
-931 NNGVEVNGDK
+931 NNGIEVSGDK

-950 VTINN
+950 VTINS
-955 IKVGTQKEIT
+955 IKVGTEKEIE
-965 IDAMGAKLNL
+965 IDAMGANLDL

-984 IFENK
+984 VFENK
-989 TENAVITF
+989 TDNAVITF
-997 NGLGDNTSEQT
+997 HGLGDNTSEQT
-1008 GTITMKSNGGKIT
+1008 GTITMKSNGGSIA

-1036 VNNGDIDISEES
+1036 VNSGDIDISEES
-1048 ITGEKNISI
+1048 VTGEKNISI

-1065 NAIAKTKAPVTLT
+1065 KAIAKTKAPVTLT

-1088 EIVSKFGE
+1088 EIVAMFGE

-1106 INSFGVNGKGAKI
+1106 INSFGINGKGAKI

>member
-20 NAMGVVSAATANDQ
+20 NAVGAVTAATTNDQ

-57 TNRDDVL
+57 TNRNDKV

-98 TSNGQEYTVVVYG
+98 TSNGQEYTVVIYG
-111 DVDGNGKINSTDALQ
+111 DVDGDGDIDASDALL
-126 LEKHITG
+126 LEKHMVG
-133 IEKLDAVQQEAA
+133 IEKIDAVQQEAA
-145 DIVNNAKLNSTDSL
+145 DIVNDAKLDVNDPL
-159 TIKKYVVGLTDEII
+159 EMKKYVVYLKDEII
-173 DVLPEKE
+173 DKLPEKE

-200 QTAANTKLKIKVA
+200 QTAGNTTLKINVA
-213 KTLDKAATYAVYA
+213 ETLDEDTSYEIYA
-226 KTADGE
+226 KVADGE
-232 AVQVG
+232 AIKVG
-237 TVTVRA
+237 DVEVPA
-243 HTDYLETN
+243 HTDYVEET
-251 VNLSGLEDGK
+251 VSLAGLEDGK
-261 VTITFVEDKTVVA
+261 VTITFVEEKDGKETVVA
-274 KVEAEKNIVEPVAT
+274 KVETEKNTVEPVAT

-340 NNKVENAT
+340 NNKVENET

-364 LENSY
+364 LENTY
-369 GSVSDIK
+369 GSVSDIE
-376 TVVITSDAADIKVEE
+376 TVVITSDAADIKAEE

-403 TDSAEFTWDAESGK
+403 TDSAVFTWDAKSGK
-417 TYAVTLYKDGEPV
+417 TYAVTLYKDGNPV
-430 KAVEVTEGSVDFTA
+430 KAVEVTEGRVDFTA
-444 DMDKVGTY
+444 DMDEVGTY

-466 TSSSEITKSD
+466 TSSSEVTRSD
-476 EVKVTSLAALTNL
+476 EVKVTNLAALTNL

-558 KVVAKDG
+558 KVVAKDD

-601 EVAPIQINNKKVSY
+601 EVAPIQINNKEVAY

-623 TDNDQTEARYTLKT
+623 TDNDATEARYTLKA
-637 TQNVEVK
+637 TQTVEIK
-644 DGKMTITGLEQNKTY
+644 DGKMTVTGLEQNKTY
-659 AFKVV
+659 AFKVI
-664 AKVDANEVESDY
+664 ATVDGNEVESVY
-676 SEEVKTLMEIKD
+676 SAEVKTLMEIKD
-688 LTVATPEEASKE
+688 LTVGTPEEAIKE
-700 NSGKV
+700 NSGLV
-705 AVDRTNIIINGK
+705 AVDG
-717 TLSRGNYSGV
+717 
-727 TSDKTDND
+727 
-735 QTEARYTLKTTQN
+735 
-748 VEVKDGKMTITGLE
+748 
-762 QNKTYAFKVVAK
+762 
-774 VDANEV
+774 
-780 ESDYSEE
+780 
-787 VKTLMEIKDLTV
+787 
-799 ATPEEASKENS
+799 
-810 GKVAVDRTNIIINGK
+810 TNIIINGK

-856 TINEDASAITV
+856 TINEDATAITV

-873 SAEVALRDFSAID
+873 SANVALRDFSAID

-893 IESNNFS
+893 IKSNKFS

-905 NFKGIELAGTE
+905 TFKGIELAGTE
-916 SIFTLTDAKAEKITL
+916 SIFTLTDANAEKITL

-941 VYTVKANAT
+941 EYTVKENAT
-950 VTINN
+950 VTINS
-955 IKVGTQKEIT
+955 IKIGTEKEIA
-965 IDAMGAKLNL
+965 IDAIGASLSL

-984 IFENK
+984 VFENK
-989 TENAVITF
+989 TDNAVIIF
-997 NGLGDNTSEQT
+997 HGLGDNTSEQT
-1008 GTITMKSNGGKIT
+1008 GTITMKSNGGSIT

-1088 EIVSKFGE
+1088 EIVAMFGE

-1106 INSFGVNGKGAKI
+1106 INSFGINGKGAKI

>member
-1 MKKNFKI
+1 
-8 VSSLALAGLLAT
+8 
-20 NAMGVVSAATANDQ
+20 
-34 ITTEPVGVY
+34 
-43 KKLVEGKTIVPFVL
+43 
-57 TNRDDVL
+57 
-64 TIKDIKESKEFNITK
+64 
-79 FNGLSISDENTVV
+79 
-92 GTGDTF
+92 
-98 TSNGQEYTVVVYG
+98 
-111 DVDGNGKINSTDALQ
+111 
-126 LEKHITG
+126 
-133 IEKLDAVQQEAA
+133 
-145 DIVNNAKLNSTDSL
+145 
-159 TIKKYVVGLTDEII
+159 
-173 DVLPEKE
+173 
-180 EEVINS
+180 
-186 NYEIQVNEN
+186 
-195 GMINR
+195 MINR

-537 ENDKNEVTF
+537 ENDKHEVTF

-615 SVKVYDVK
+615 SVKVYDV
-623 TDNDQTEARYTLKT
+623 
-637 TQNVEVK
+637 
-644 DGKMTITGLEQNKTY
+644 
-659 AFKVV
+659 
-664 AKVDANEVESDY
+664 
-676 SEEVKTLMEIKD
+676 
-688 LTVATPEEASKE
+688 
-700 NSGKV
+700 
-705 AVDRTNIIINGK
+705 
-717 TLSRGNYSGV
+717 
-727 TSDKTDND
+727 KTDND

>member
-232 AVQVG
+232 AVQVE

-243 HTDYLETN
+243 HTDYLEKN

-369 GSVSDIK
+369 GSVSDNK

-623 TDNDQTEARYTLKT
+623 TDNDATEARYTLKT

-659 AFKVV
+659 AFKVI
-664 AKVDANEVESDY
+664 AKVDANEVESVY
-676 SEEVKTLMEIKD
+676 SAEVKTLMEIKD
-688 LTVATPEEASKE
+688 LTVGTPEEAIKE
-700 NSGKV
+700 NSGLV
-705 AVDRTNIIINGK
+705 AVDGTNIIINGK
-717 TLSRGNYSGV
+717 TLR
-727 TSDKTDND
+727 
-735 QTEARYTLKTTQN
+735 
-748 VEVKDGKMTITGLE
+748 
-762 QNKTYAFKVVAK
+762 
-774 VDANEV
+774 
-780 ESDYSEE
+780 
-787 VKTLMEIKDLTV
+787 
-799 ATPEEASKENS
+799 
-810 GKVAVDRTNIIINGK
+810 
-825 TLSRG
+825 RG

-893 IESNNFS
+893 IKSNNFD

-905 NFKGIELAGTE
+905 NFKAIELTGTE
-916 SIFTLTDAKAEKITL
+916 ETSYTLTDANAEKITL
-931 NNGVEVNGDK
+931 NNGIEVSGDK

-955 IKVGTQKEIT
+955 IKVGTEKEIA
-965 IDAMGAKLNL
+965 IDAMGANLKL

-984 IFENK
+984 VFENK
-989 TENAVITF
+989 TDNAVITF
-997 NGLGDNTSEQT
+997 NGLGDNTSEQK

-1065 NAIAKTKAPVTLT
+1065 KAIAKTKAPVTLT

-1088 EIVSKFGE
+1088 EIVAKFGE

-1106 INSFGVNGKGAKI
+1106 INSFGINGKGAKI
-1119 TVAKD
+1119 TVTKD

>member
-20 NAMGVVSAATANDQ
+20 NAVGAVSAATANDQ

-98 TSNGQEYTVVVYG
+98 TSNGQEYTVVIYG
-111 DVDGNGKINSTDALQ
+111 DVDGNGKINGTDALV

-133 IEKLDAVQQEAA
+133 IEKIDAVQQEAA
-145 DIVNNAKLNSTDSL
+145 DVANNAKLNGTDSL

-173 DVLPEKE
+173 DKLPEKE

-195 GMINR
+195 GIINR
-200 QTAANTKLKIKVA
+200 QTATNTKLKIKVA
-213 KTLDKAATYAVYA
+213 KTLDKATNYAIYA
-226 KTADGE
+226 KTADGKDM
-232 AVQVG
+232 QVG
-237 TVTVRA
+237 TVVIPA
-243 HTDYLETN
+243 HTDYVETN

-261 VTITFVEDKTVVA
+261 VTITFVDAEEATVA
-274 KVEAEKNIVEPVAT
+274 KVETEKNIIEPVAT

-316 YLVQPIDEAT
+316 YLVQAIDEAT
-326 KTDVADLKETINVS
+326 KTDVADLKGTINVS

-376 TVVITSDAADIKVEE
+376 TVVITSDAADIKAEE
-391 KVEKITNPDLSK
+391 KVEKITNPNLSK
-403 TDSAEFTWDAESGK
+403 TDSAEFTWEAESGK

-430 KAVEVTEGSVDFTA
+430 KAVEVTEGRVDFTA

-476 EVKVTSLAALTNL
+476 EVKVTRLSALTNL
-489 KVENQKDNKVK
+489 KIENGKDNKVK
-500 ISWDNSNKKEDFG
+500 LSWDNSNKKEDFG

-546 TISPNTMYLVKA
+546 TITPNTMYLVKA
-558 KVVAKDG
+558 KVIAKDG
-565 QIAVLDSEEAQ
+565 QMAVLDSEEAK

-581 QVSAPVISAN
+581 KVSAPIISSN

-601 EVAPIQINNKKVSY
+601 EVAPIQINNKEVSY

-623 TDNDQTEARYTLKT
+623 TNNDQTEARYTLKA

-644 DGKMTITGLEQNKTY
+644 DGKITITGLEQNKTY

-676 SEEVKTLMEIKD
+676 STEVKTLMEIKD
-688 LTVATPEEASKE
+688 LIVGTPEEASKE

-705 AVDRTNIIINGK
+705 AVDG
-717 TLSRGNYSGV
+717 
-727 TSDKTDND
+727 
-735 QTEARYTLKTTQN
+735 
-748 VEVKDGKMTITGLE
+748 
-762 QNKTYAFKVVAK
+762 
-774 VDANEV
+774 
-780 ESDYSEE
+780 
-787 VKTLMEIKDLTV
+787 
-799 ATPEEASKENS
+799 
-810 GKVAVDRTNIIINGK
+810 TNIIINGK

-893 IESNNFS
+893 IKSNNFD

-905 NFKGIELAGTE
+905 NFKAIELTGTE
-916 SIFTLTDAKAEKITL
+916 ETSYTLTDANAEKITL
-931 NNGVEVNGDK
+931 NNGIEVSGDK

-955 IKVGTQKEIT
+955 IKVGTEKEIA
-965 IDAMGAKLNL
+965 IDAMGANLEL

-984 IFENK
+984 VFENK
-989 TENAVITF
+989 TDNAVITF
-997 NGLGDNTSEQT
+997 NGLGDNTSEQK
-1008 GTITMKSNGGKIT
+1008 GTITMKSNGGSIT

-1036 VNNGDIDISEES
+1036 VNSGDIDISEES

-1065 NAIAKTKAPVTLT
+1065 KAIAKTKAPVTLT

-1088 EIVSKFGE
+1088 EIVAMFGK
-1096 DVVVEEVRAY
+1096 DVVVEEVRTY

>member
-1 MKKNFKI
+1 
-8 VSSLALAGLLAT
+8 
-20 NAMGVVSAATANDQ
+20 
-34 ITTEPVGVY
+34 
-43 KKLVEGKTIVPFVL
+43 
-57 TNRDDVL
+57 
-64 TIKDIKESKEFNITK
+64 
-79 FNGLSISDENTVV
+79 
-92 GTGDTF
+92 
-98 TSNGQEYTVVVYG
+98 
-111 DVDGNGKINSTDALQ
+111 
-126 LEKHITG
+126 
-133 IEKLDAVQQEAA
+133 
-145 DIVNNAKLNSTDSL
+145 
-159 TIKKYVVGLTDEII
+159 
-173 DVLPEKE
+173 
-180 EEVINS
+180 
-186 NYEIQVNEN
+186 
-195 GMINR
+195 MINR

-213 KTLDKAATYAVYA
+213 KTLDKEATYAVYA

-326 KTDVADLKETINVS
+326 KTNVADLKETINVS

-688 LTVATPEEASKE
+688 LTVGTPEEAIKE
-700 NSGKV
+700 NSGLV
-705 AVDRTNIIINGK
+705 AVDGTNIIINGK
-717 TLSRGNYSGV
+717 TLSR
-727 TSDKTDND
+727 
-735 QTEARYTLKTTQN
+735 E
-748 VEVKDGKMTITGLE
+748 
-762 QNKTYAFKVVAK
+762 
-774 VDANEV
+774 
-780 ESDYSEE
+780 
-787 VKTLMEIKDLTV
+787 
-799 ATPEEASKENS
+799 
-810 GKVAVDRTNIIINGK
+810 
-825 TLSRG
+825 

-856 TINEDASAITV
+856 TINEDATAITV

-873 SAEVALRDFSAID
+873 SANVALRDFSAID

-893 IESNNFS
+893 IKSNKFS

-905 NFKGIELAGTE
+905 TFKGIELAGTE
-916 SIFTLTDAKAEKITL
+916 SIFTLTDANAEKITL

-941 VYTVKANAT
+941 EYTVKENAT
-950 VTINN
+950 VTINS
-955 IKVGTQKEIT
+955 IKIGTEKEIA
-965 IDAMGAKLNL
+965 IDAIGASLSL

-984 IFENK
+984 VFENK
-989 TENAVITF
+989 TDNAVIIF
-997 NGLGDNTSEQT
+997 RGLGDNTSEQT
-1008 GTITMKSNGGKIT
+1008 GTITMKSNGGSIT

-1088 EIVSKFGE
+1088 EIVAKFGE

-1106 INSFGVNGKGAKI
+1106 INSFGINGKGAKI

>member
-98 TSNGQEYTVVVYG
+98 TSNGQEYTVVIYG
-111 DVDGNGKINSTDALQ
+111 DVDGNGKINGTDALV

-133 IEKLDAVQQEAA
+133 IEKIDAVQQEAA

-237 TVTVRA
+237 TVTVQA

-705 AVDRTNIIINGK
+705 AVDGTNIIINGK
-717 TLSRGNYSGV
+717 PLSR
-727 TSDKTDND
+727 
-735 QTEARYTLKTTQN
+735 E
-748 VEVKDGKMTITGLE
+748 
-762 QNKTYAFKVVAK
+762 
-774 VDANEV
+774 
-780 ESDYSEE
+780 
-787 VKTLMEIKDLTV
+787 
-799 ATPEEASKENS
+799 
-810 GKVAVDRTNIIINGK
+810 
-825 TLSRG
+825 

-873 SAEVALRDFSAID
+873 SAKVALRDFSAID

-893 IESNNFS
+893 IKSNNFD

-905 NFKGIELAGTE
+905 NFKAIELTGTE
-916 SIFTLTDAKAEKITL
+916 ETSYTLTDANAEKITL
-931 NNGVEVNGDK
+931 NNGIEVSGDK

-950 VTINN
+950 VTINS
-955 IKVGTQKEIT
+955 IKVGTEKEIE
-965 IDAMGAKLNL
+965 IDAMGANLDL

-984 IFENK
+984 VFENK
-989 TENAVITF
+989 TDNAVITF
-997 NGLGDNTSEQT
+997 HGLGDNTSEQT
-1008 GTITMKSNGGKIT
+1008 GTITMKSNGGSIA

-1036 VNNGDIDISEES
+1036 VNSGDIDISEES
-1048 ITGEKNISI
+1048 VTGEKNISI

-1065 NAIAKTKAPVTLT
+1065 KAIAKTKAPVTLT

-1088 EIVSKFGE
+1088 EIVAMFGE

-1106 INSFGVNGKGAKI
+1106 INSFGINGKGAKI

>member
-237 TVTVRA
+237 TVIVQA

-500 ISWDNSNKKEDFG
+500 LSWDNSNKKEDFG

-537 ENDKNEVTF
+537 ENDKNEVEF
-546 TISPNTMYLVKA
+546 AISPNTMYIAKA

-565 QIAVLDSEEAQ
+565 QMAVLDSEESQ

-581 QVSAPVISAN
+581 KVSAPVISAN

-623 TDNDQTEARYTLKT
+623 TNNDATEARYTLKA
-637 TQNVEVK
+637 TQAVEIK
-644 DGKMTITGLEQNKTY
+644 DGKMTVTGLEQNKTY
-659 AFKVV
+659 AFKVI
-664 AKVDANEVESDY
+664 ATVDGNEVESVY
-676 SEEVKTLMEIKD
+676 SAEVKTLMEIKD
-688 LTVATPEEASKE
+688 LTVGTPEEANKE

-705 AVDRTNIIINGK
+705 AVDG
-717 TLSRGNYSGV
+717 
-727 TSDKTDND
+727 
-735 QTEARYTLKTTQN
+735 
-748 VEVKDGKMTITGLE
+748 
-762 QNKTYAFKVVAK
+762 
-774 VDANEV
+774 
-780 ESDYSEE
+780 
-787 VKTLMEIKDLTV
+787 
-799 ATPEEASKENS
+799 
-810 GKVAVDRTNIIINGK
+810 TNIIINGK

-856 TINEDASAITV
+856 TINEDATAITV

-916 SIFTLTDAKAEKITL
+916 SIFTLTDANAEKITL

-965 IDAMGAKLNL
+965 IDAMGANLSL

-1088 EIVSKFGE
+1088 KIVSMFGE

>member
-20 NAMGVVSAATANDQ
+20 NAVGAVSAATANDQ

-98 TSNGQEYTVVVYG
+98 TSNGQEYTVVIYG
-111 DVDGNGKINSTDALQ
+111 DVDGNGKINGTDALV

-133 IEKLDAVQQEAA
+133 IEKIDAVQQEAA
-145 DIVNNAKLNSTDSL
+145 DVANNAKLNGTDSL

-173 DVLPEKE
+173 DKLPEK

-195 GMINR
+195 GIINR
-200 QTAANTKLKIKVA
+200 QTATNTKLKIKVA
-213 KTLDKAATYAVYA
+213 KTLDKATNYAIYA
-226 KTADGE
+226 KTADGKDM
-232 AVQVG
+232 QVG
-237 TVTVRA
+237 TVVIPA
-243 HTDYLETN
+243 HTDYVETN

-261 VTITFVEDKTVVA
+261 VTITFVDAEEATVA
-274 KVEAEKNIVEPVAT
+274 KVETEKNIIEPVAT

-316 YLVQPIDEAT
+316 YLVQAIDEAT
-326 KTDVADLKETINVS
+326 KTDVADLKGTINVS

-376 TVVITSDAADIKVEE
+376 TVVITSDAADIKAEE
-391 KVEKITNPDLSK
+391 KVEKITNPNLSK
-403 TDSAEFTWDAESGK
+403 TDSAEFTWEAESGK

-476 EVKVTSLAALTNL
+476 EVKVTRLSALTNL
-489 KVENQKDNKVK
+489 KIENGKDNKVK
-500 ISWDNSNKKEDFG
+500 LSWDNSNKKEDFG

-546 TISPNTMYLVKA
+546 TITPNTMYLVKA
-558 KVVAKDG
+558 KVIAKDG
-565 QIAVLDSEEAQ
+565 QMAVLDSEEAK

-581 QVSAPVISAN
+581 KVSAPIISSN

-601 EVAPIQINNKKVSY
+601 EVAPIQINNKEVSY

-623 TDNDQTEARYTLKT
+623 TNNDQTEARYTLKA

-644 DGKMTITGLEQNKTY
+644 DGKMTIAGLEQNKTY

-676 SEEVKTLMEIKD
+676 STEVKTLMEIKD
-688 LTVATPEEASKE
+688 LIVGTPEEASKE

-705 AVDRTNIIINGK
+705 AVDG
-717 TLSRGNYSGV
+717 
-727 TSDKTDND
+727 
-735 QTEARYTLKTTQN
+735 
-748 VEVKDGKMTITGLE
+748 
-762 QNKTYAFKVVAK
+762 
-774 VDANEV
+774 
-780 ESDYSEE
+780 
-787 VKTLMEIKDLTV
+787 
-799 ATPEEASKENS
+799 
-810 GKVAVDRTNIIINGK
+810 TNIIINGK

-893 IESNNFS
+893 IKSNNFD

-905 NFKGIELAGTE
+905 NFKAIELTGTE
-916 SIFTLTDAKAEKITL
+916 ETSYTLTDANAEKITL
-931 NNGVEVNGDK
+931 NNGIEVSGDK

-955 IKVGTQKEIT
+955 IKVGTEKEIA
-965 IDAMGAKLNL
+965 IDAMGANLEL

-984 IFENK
+984 VFENK
-989 TENAVITF
+989 TDNAVITF
-997 NGLGDNTSEQT
+997 NGLGDNTSEQK
-1008 GTITMKSNGGKIT
+1008 GTITMKSNGGSIT

-1036 VNNGDIDISEES
+1036 VNSGDIDISEES

-1065 NAIAKTKAPVTLT
+1065 KAIAKTKAPVTLT

-1088 EIVSKFGE
+1088 EIVAMFGK
-1096 DVVVEEVRAY
+1096 DVVVEEVRTY

-1136 ESTNISN
+1136 ESTNIFN